1 MSVEVFEE
9 QRPRLVA
16 IAYGILGSVMEA
28 EDVVQ
33 DAWLRWEGADWDR
46 VEEPAAYLTTIVTR
60 LSIDRLRSARVRRE
74 AYVGPWLPEPIVTE
88 LEDDPADVV
97 VEAEAISMALLTAL
111 ERLNP
116 VERAVLLL
124 REVFDY
130 DYAEIGPMVGR
141 LPAACRQI
149 AARARARVGE
159 VHRTQPVEPEKQRD
173 LVEGFMAAVTAGDVA
188 SLASR
193 LAADAVLWSD
203 GGGLRRA
210 ARHPIHGAFNVARFL
225 ANVLRRGAAQGG
237 TGRLVKANRDL
248 AVLLELGGETYGVMV
263 FEIADDVVTAIRSVI
278 NPEKLRHLDAGNARR
293 GTGSS

>member
-1 MSVEVFEE
+1 VSVEVFE
-9 QRPRLVA
+9 QLRPRLTG

-33 DAWLRWEGADWDR
+33 DAWLRWAGTDWDQ
-46 VEEPAAYLTTIVTR
+46 VQEPAAYMTTIVTR

-74 AYVGPWLPEPIVTE
+74 KYVGPWLPEPIVTE

-97 VEAEAISMALLTAL
+97 VEAESISLALLTAL

-116 VERAVLLL
+116 VERAVLIL

-159 VHRTQPVEPEKQRD
+159 VHRARPVEPEKQRE
-173 LVEGFMAAVTAGDVA
+173 LVEGFISAVLAGDVDG
-188 SLASR
+188 LANK
-193 LAADAVLWSD
+193 LAADAILWSD
-203 GGGLRRA
+203 GGSRRRA
-210 ARHPIHGAFNVARFL
+210 ARHPIHGAIKVARFL
-225 ANVLRRGAAQGG
+225 VNVLRRGASEGG
-237 TGRLVKANRDL
+237 SGRLVRVNGGL
-248 AVLLELGGETYGVMV
+248 AVRLELGGEIYGIMA
-263 FEIADDVVTAIRSVI
+263 FDIEDGVVTAVRTIV
-278 NPEKLRHLDAGNARR
+278 NPEKLRHLEAGAV
-293 GTGSS
+293 